1 MYPVV
6 VVVARFAFTL
16 PTLVPLSLGS
26 ALPALPLLQQPESE
40 MVCLLGA
47 APPSLDGQVAVP

>member
-1 MYPVV
+1 MYL

-26 ALPALPLLQQPESE
+26 ALRALPLLQQPESE